1 MSIDPEVLNWIR
13 EAVAEAESWEE
24 IRASLQAHDDSGD
37 EDVRLRPF
45 VFAFS
50 YRLHERFAS
59 TRERAGG
66 PFGSMVAGEG
76 WRFPPALADVDE
88 VDVDAWQSALAAID
102 SPAVQARLGDL
113 LWERRVKPGP
123 HLAAAAAADGLLDLA
138 ADERWRSMERVHFLS
153 RALELAT
160 QLRDTARVSATIE
173 RSLAFAEADLASTD
187 GGPGLSLGA
196 LRPLVALPSEQR
208 PADLDAMLQRVGEKY
223 GADPYIVTAVA
234 DLRGPL
240 LDGDAR
246 QELRRAQ
253 VQEWR
258 DRAGEVG
265 GMLRVHRLETAL
277 ELARR
282 HGCNAEVRAL
292 RTELGA
298 IGAEEL
304 ELKEIGAE
312 IALPPEE
319 VERFLASF
327 TDASSWQHAL
337 GLLAAQPPPGGS
349 PEELAEAVDRQ
360 MEEFPVQFLFGKSLI
375 GPDNATAIF
384 RASTREEHH
393 RLASAEQRAQ
403 HGRIWGMFCARVLRS
418 IGEREDR
425 PSVGEI
431 AELLQGDFVD
441 DETAERVASAIELFW
456 DERYDESAHV
466 LVPRIER
473 IVREMARKLGV
484 PVVRAVEPG
493 REIGGVV
500 MLGALLREIAP
511 VFPDEG
517 WHAYLLNLLADPLGL
532 NLRNSISH
540 GLHGRVG
547 SVDASLLVQAALF
560 LAGLSLDDSRETPT
574 PPPGAGAGAA

>member
-1 MSIDPEVLNWIR
+1 MSVDPELVDWIR
-13 EAVAEAESWEE
+13 EAVAEAESWED
-24 IRASLQAHDDSGD
+24 IRASLQAHDPDG

-76 WRFPPALADVDE
+76 WRFPPALADIE
-88 VDVDAWQSALAAID
+88 EADVATWQAALAAID
-102 SPAVQARLGDL
+102 EPAVQARLGDL
-113 LWERRVKPGP
+113 LWERRAKPDP
-123 HLAAAAAADGLLDLA
+123 HLAAATAADGLLALA
-138 ADERWRSMERVHFLS
+138 ADERWRSMERAHFLS

-160 QLRDTARVSATIE
+160 QLRDTARATAAIE
-173 RSLAFAEADLASTD
+173 RLIAFAGADLAGTD

-196 LRPLVALPSEQR
+196 LRPLVALPPEQR
-208 PADLDAMLQRVGEKY
+208 PDDLDAMLQRVSEKY
-223 GADPYIVTAVA
+223 GADPYIVTSVA
-234 DLRGPL
+234 DLRSPL

-258 DRAGEVG
+258 DRAGQVG
-265 GMLRVHRLETAL
+265 GMIRVHRLEMAL

-282 HGCNAEVRAL
+282 HGCHDEVREL
-292 RTELGA
+292 RSELGA
-298 IGAEEL
+298 IGPEEL

-312 IALPPEE
+312 IELPPEE

-327 TDASSWQHAL
+327 TDAPSWRHAL

-403 HGRIWGMFCARVLRS
+403 HGRIWGMFCARALRR

-425 PSVGEI
+425 PSVGEMT
-431 AELLQGDFVD
+431 ELLQGDFVD
-441 DETAERVASAIELFW
+441 EETAERVASAIELFW
-456 DERYDESAHV
+456 EERYDESAHV

-473 IVREMARKLGV
+473 TLREMARQVGI

-493 REIGGVV
+493 RDVGGVV
-500 MLGALLREIAP
+500 MLGTLLFEITP
-511 VFPDEG
+511 VFPDED

-560 LAGLSLDDSRETPT
+560 LAGLSLDESQEPPV
-574 PPPGAGAGAA
+574 PPPGAGAA

>member
-1 MSIDPEVLNWIR
+1 MAW
-13 EAVAEAESWEE
+13 
-24 IRASLQAHDDSGD
+24 RA
-37 EDVRLRPF
+37 
-45 VFAFS
+45 
-50 YRLHERFAS
+50 
-59 TRERAGG
+59 
-66 PFGSMVAGEG
+66 
-76 WRFPPALADVDE
+76 
-88 VDVDAWQSALAAID
+88 ALAAID
-102 SPAVQARLGDL
+102 DPAVQARLGDL
-113 LWERRVKPGP
+113 LWERRARPDP
-123 HLAAAAAADGLLDLA
+123 HLAAVAAADGLLALA
-138 ADERWRSMERVHFLS
+138 ADERWRSMERARFLS
-153 RALELAT
+153 RTLELTT
-160 QLRDTARVSATIE
+160 QLRDTARTSATIE
-173 RSLAFAEADLASTD
+173 RLLAFAEADLAGTD

-208 PADLDAMLQRVGEKY
+208 PDDLDAMLQRVGEKY
-223 GADPYIVTAVA
+223 GADPYIVTSVA
-234 DLRGPL
+234 DLRSPL

-246 QELRRAQ
+246 EELRRTQ

-282 HGCNAEVRAL
+282 HGCNDEVREL
-292 RTELGA
+292 RSELGA

-312 IALPPEE
+312 IELPPEE
-319 VERFLASF
+319 VERFLTSF
-327 TDASSWQHAL
+327 TDAPSWQHAL

-349 PEELAEAVDRQ
+349 PEELAKAVDRQ

-403 HGRIWGMFCARVLRS
+403 HGRIWGMFCARVLRR
-418 IGEREDR
+418 IGEREDK
-425 PSVGEI
+425 PSVGEM
-431 AELLQGDFVD
+431 AESLQSDFVD
-441 DETAERVASAIELFW
+441 DETGERVACAIELFW

-473 IVREMARKLGV
+473 IVREMARQLGI

-500 MLGALLREIAP
+500 MLGALLREMAP

-547 SVDASLLVQAALF
+547 AVAAALLVQAALF
-560 LAGLSLDDSRETPT
+560 LAGLSLDDSHETPT
-574 PPPGAGAGAA
+574 PPPGAGAA